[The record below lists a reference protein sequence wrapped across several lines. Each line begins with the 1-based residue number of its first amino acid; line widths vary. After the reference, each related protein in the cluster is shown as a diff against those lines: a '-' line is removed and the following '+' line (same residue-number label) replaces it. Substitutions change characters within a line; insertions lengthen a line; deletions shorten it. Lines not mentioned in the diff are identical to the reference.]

1 MTGISVRRKS
11 FGLTSGNKIV
21 TVAVAAATSLPEAT
35 ETRISEPKCSGH
47 GSCGAPTMAQEAT
60 KRLKMSKNMRS
71 MMCFVIFLLVFIM
84 NYGLCNGRPEPFIS
98 TIDVDAPTVAPKF
111 MTRGHLYKAI
121 IGDSIEL
128 PCKVKDLG
136 SYVLLWRRGTSV
148 LTAANLM
155 VTRDPRFKLVEGY
168 NLQIANV
175 KIQDAGDYICQIGDN
190 ESRDQVHT
198 LEILVPPTIRVVPQ
212 NRQFTARKGGTVTL
226 ECKAS
231 GNPVPAIYW
240 HKKDSFT
247 GASHLSESTTLV
259 MERVDRHHA
268 GIYQCTADN
277 GVREAVNADIEVTV
291 LSPPDITVEKTWVHA
306 SEGFDIDLMCTVHG
320 DVNSEMLWYQNSFL
334 LDPTDRRAMYSKGD
348 KYTLNIRN
356 FQQSDFGNYS
366 CVADNA
372 LGRTKKYIEV
382 SGRPGPANF
391 LSPAYSTHLD
401 RYNLTYTIESIPPL
415 DEIKLLYRKLMMN
428 ETYQHPGN
436 WEDTILVPTLTR
448 SDPTHF
454 IMSHVIKGLSPNSV
468 YEVMIQARNMH
479 GWNEISDIHQFY
491 TRNYELALNELEFV
505 MSSISN
511 SGAARWLI
519 GSIVIKLLTLIVVLA
534 H

>member
-1 MTGISVRRKS
+1 MSGIV
-11 FGLTSGNKIV
+11 GLCSIRSRSSSSTIIRSTSG
-21 TVAVAAATSLPEAT
+21 PT
-35 ETRISEPKCSGH
+35 ETRISGPCTSI
-47 GSCGAPTMAQEAT
+47 SCGDPTATPEARRT
-60 KRLKMSKNMRS
+60 PKMRKNMRS
-71 MMCFVIFLLVFIM
+71 MTCFVIFLLIFVM
-84 NYGLCNGRPEPFIS
+84 NYGLCLARPDPYHS
-98 TIDVDAPTVAPKF
+98 ASDVELQTVAPKF

-155 VTRDPRFKLVEGY
+155 VTRDARFKLIEGY

-212 NRQFTARKGGTVTL
+212 NRQITARKGSTVTM

-240 HKKDSFT
+240 HKKDSFA
-247 GASHLSESTTLV
+247 GSSHLSESTTMVL
-259 MERVDRHHA
+259 ERVDRHHA

-277 GVREAVNADIEVTV
+277 GVREAVHADIEVTV

-334 LDPTDRRAMYSKGD
+334 LDPTDRRSMYSKGD

-391 LSPAYSTHLD
+391 LSPAYSNYLD

-428 ETYQHPGN
+428 ETYQHPGS

-511 SGAARWLI
+511 NNGAAGRTATLSSWLVGI
-519 GSIVIKLLTLIVVLA
+519 LAITAVLLA
-534 H
+534 R

>member
-1 MTGISVRRKS
+1 M
-11 FGLTSGNKIV
+11 
-21 TVAVAAATSLPEAT
+21 
-35 ETRISEPKCSGH
+35 
-47 GSCGAPTMAQEAT
+47 
-60 KRLKMSKNMRS
+60 
-71 MMCFVIFLLVFIM
+71 
-84 NYGLCNGRPEPFIS
+84 
-98 TIDVDAPTVAPKF
+98 
-111 MTRGHLYKAI
+111 
-121 IGDSIEL
+121 
-128 PCKVKDLG
+128 
-136 SYVLLWRRGTSV
+136 VL
-148 LTAANLM
+148 
-155 VTRDPRFKLVEGY
+155 
-168 NLQIANV
+168 
-175 KIQDAGDYICQIGDN
+175 
-190 ESRDQVHT
+190 
-198 LEILVPPTIRVVPQ
+198 
-212 NRQFTARKGGTVTL
+212 
-226 ECKAS
+226 
-231 GNPVPAIYW
+231 
-240 HKKDSFT
+240 
-247 GASHLSESTTLV
+247 
-259 MERVDRHHA
+259 ERVDRHHA

-277 GVREAVNADIEVTV
+277 GVREAVHADIEVTV

-334 LDPTDRRAMYSKGD
+334 LDPTDRRSMYSKGD

-391 LSPAYSTHLD
+391 LSPAYSNYLD

-428 ETYQHPGN
+428 ETYQHPGS

-479 GWNEISDIHQFY
+479 GWNEHNIICVADNALGRTKKYIEVSGRPGPANFLSPAYSNYLDRYNLTYTIESIPPLDEIKLLYRKLMISDIHQFY

-511 SGAARWLI
+511 NNGAAGRTATLSSWLVGI
-519 GSIVIKLLTLIVVLA
+519 LAAVLLALDKISDIHQFYTRNYELALNELEFVMSSISNNNGAAGRTATLSSWLVGILAAVLLA
-534 H
+534 R

>member
-1 MTGISVRRKS
+1 MR
-11 FGLTSGNKIV
+11 FMMH
-21 TVAVAAATSLPEAT
+21 
-35 ETRISEPKCSGH
+35 TREG
-47 GSCGAPTMAQEAT
+47 
-60 KRLKMSKNMRS
+60 
-71 MMCFVIFLLVFIM
+71 
-84 NYGLCNGRPEPFIS
+84 GLCLARPDPYHS
-98 TIDVDAPTVAPKF
+98 ASDVELQTVAPKF

-155 VTRDPRFKLVEGY
+155 VTRDARFKLIEGY

-212 NRQFTARKGGTVTL
+212 NRQITARKGSTVTM

-240 HKKDSFT
+240 HKKDSFA
-247 GASHLSESTTLV
+247 GSSHLSESTTMVL
-259 MERVDRHHA
+259 ERVDRHHA

-277 GVREAVNADIEVTV
+277 GVREAVHADIEVTV

-334 LDPTDRRAMYSKGD
+334 LDPTDRRSMYSKGD

-391 LSPAYSTHLD
+391 LSPAYSNYLD

-415 DEIKLLYRKLMMN
+415 DEIKLLYRKLM
-428 ETYQHPGN
+428 
-436 WEDTILVPTLTR
+436 TI
-448 SDPTHF
+448 F
-454 IMSHVIKGLSPNSV
+454 
-468 YEVMIQARNMH
+468 QANIPSA
-479 GWNEISDIHQFY
+479 ES
-491 TRNYELALNELEFV
+491 LE
-505 MSSISN
+505 
-511 SGAARWLI
+511 
-519 GSIVIKLLTLIVVLA
+519 KLLVLKSVLEGKKCNRA
-534 H
+534 DSAGCYRSFISHNDFPYYSLRNKLFSVGWICWESWELVFGRRVQSGDQGQR